1 MLIPDKAFAITIFP
15 LAIMISGLAI
25 MIFVFA
31 QGIFWK
37 NKVKQIM
44 SGFTPLPSPAIAL
57 FIGISRVGETGEG
70 QLSYSSMM
78 LDYQRIICLINEGE
92 R

>member
-1 MLIPDKAFAITIFP
+1 
-15 LAIMISGLAI
+15 
-25 MIFVFA
+25 
-31 QGIFWK
+31 
-37 NKVKQIM
+37 M